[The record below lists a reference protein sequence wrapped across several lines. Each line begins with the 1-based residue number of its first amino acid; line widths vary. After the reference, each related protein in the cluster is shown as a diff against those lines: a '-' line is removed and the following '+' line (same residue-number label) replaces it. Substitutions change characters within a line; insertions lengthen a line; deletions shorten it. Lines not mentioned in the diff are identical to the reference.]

1 VEREESEREN
11 TYSLFYYTHPIYIT
25 YLHIFSFARVLS
37 LSVSHSRLARAFSR
51 KIFDPTKKK
60 EKKKL
65 QITRAPNCICQ
76 TNTRAAQKQKFSS
89 PRQREYEH
97 RENTSRAFVVGFFVA
112 IDDDEQRE
120 RRCTAA
126 A

>member
-1 VEREESEREN
+1 MNEKIRIVFFIIHIQYILL
-11 TYSLFYYTHPIYIT
+11 TY
-25 YLHIFSFARVLS
+25 IFS
-37 LSVSHSRLARAFSR
+37 SRSRAFSLF
-51 KIFDPTKKK
+51 FDNNKKK

-97 RENTSRAFVVGFFVA
+97 RENTSRAFVVGFFLA
-112 IDDDEQRE
+112 LDDDEQRE

-126 A
+126 D

>member
-1 VEREESEREN
+1 VNEKIRIVFFIIHIQYILL
-11 TYSLFYYTHPIYIT
+11 TYTSSPLRACSRFQFLTLVSLVPF
-25 YLHIFSFARVLS
+25 
-37 LSVSHSRLARAFSR
+37 LAKSS
-51 KIFDPTKKK
+51 TQQKKK

-97 RENTSRAFVVGFFVA
+97 RESTSRAFVVGFFLA
-112 IDDDEQRE
+112 LDDDEQRE

-126 A
+126 D